1 MGINTDF
8 PCRAPNGA
16 AWPQTNHESNTMKKK
31 FTSLLLAAMAVVSF
45 STAYAASSADMVD
58 GEVRKID
65 KSAGKITL
73 KHGDIKNLDMPG
85 MTMVFRA
92 KDPTALDSLKVGD
105 KVRFHAEKAE
115 GAIVVT
121 EIEAVK

>member
-1 MGINTDF
+1 
-8 PCRAPNGA
+8 
-16 AWPQTNHESNTMKKK
+16 MKKK
-31 FTSLLLAAMAVVSF
+31 FTSLVLAAMAVVCF
-45 STAYAASSADMVD
+45 STSYAASSADMVD

-73 KHGDIKNLDMPG
+73 KHSDIKNLDMPG
-85 MTMVFRA
+85 MTMVFRV
-92 KDPTALDSLKVGD
+92 KDPAALDSLKVGD

-121 EIEAVK
+121 EIEAAK